1 MNILKARA
9 GFGLMTYRFLVKAL
23 TNCTTLLGSISGKE
37 FIKLLLDF
45 IVYFDRK
52 YFQYESAPTTILP
65 VGEKPIPLQK
75 IVM

>member
-45 IVYFDRK
+45 IEVRSNMKVPRLPFSQLVKNLSPSRK
-52 YFQYESAPTTILP
+52 
-65 VGEKPIPLQK
+65 
-75 IVM
+75 

>member
-9 GFGLMTYRFLVKAL
+9 GFRLMTYRFLVKAL
-23 TNCTTLLGSISGKE
+23 TNCTSLLGSISGKE

-52 YFQYESAPTTILP
+52 Y
-65 VGEKPIPLQK
+65 VPI
-75 IVM
+75 